1 MNELVLMVLALL
13 ALPGVVAALWA
24 LNGHKRERE
33 RADRLGDELRL
44 AQDRAIR
51 AEAKAEAAEAA
62 KGEVGDTFRAMSAE
76 ALGRTSEELL
86 KRAEEAFVSRD
97 RLAQERL
104 HAQLKPVADTLAKFE
119 QQVATLEKERSEQ
132 HGGLKMQLE
141 QLATATQLTQ
151 TEARRLT
158 DALKRGP
165 GVRGRWG
172 EQTLRNVLEAAGMH
186 GRYDFQEQSSY
197 DGELGRLRPDVVVQL
212 PGGGAFV
219 IDSKVSLNA
228 YLDAHESQ
236 DDAQRETLMGQHA
249 DSVRRHAG
257 ELGAKAYWSALEKA
271 GVRSPDFVAMFIPGD
286 AFLCAALDRQPEL
299 MTDALA
305 NRVLVVTP
313 TTLFA
318 LCKAVAYGW
327 RAERQA
333 ENAAQVAELGKDLY
347 ARLSVMSGHVAGL
360 GRALD
365 QATGK
370 YNAFVGS
377 LESQV
382 LTQARRFEEL
392 KVEHQGKSLPDL
404 PPVETA
410 VRPLAKLAPPGA
422 ADAA

>member
-1 MNELVLMVLALL
+1 MNEIVPIVLAAVAL
-13 ALPGVVAALWA
+13 AAVLAALWSLA
-24 LNGHKRERE
+24 GVKRERE
-33 RADRLGDELRL
+33 RADRLTGELRL

-51 AEAKAEAAEAA
+51 AEANAEAAERS
-62 KGEVGDTFRAMSAE
+62 KSEVGDAFRAMSAD
-76 ALGRTSEELL
+76 ALEKAGETLSR
-86 KRAEEAFVSRD
+86 RAESFFEVRD
-97 RLAQERL
+97 QAAKAQIE
-104 HAQLKPVADTLAKFE
+104 AQLKPVSETLAEFKSK
-119 QQVATLEKERSEQ
+119 VDLLEAARAEQ
-132 HGGLKMQLE
+132 HGGLKLQLE

-172 EQTLRNVLEAAGMH
+172 EQTLRNVLEAAGMT
-186 GRYDFQEQSSY
+186 GRYDFQEQTSY
-197 DGELGRLRPDVVVQL
+197 EGEGGKLRPDVVVSL

-228 YLDAHESQ
+228 YLDAHESA
-236 DDAQRETLMGQHA
+236 DDTLRETLMGQHA
-249 DSVRRHAG
+249 DSVRRHAADLSG
-257 ELGAKAYWSALEKA
+257 KAYWSALEKA

-286 AFLCAALDRQPEL
+286 SFLCAALDRVPEL

-305 NRVLVVTP
+305 NRVLIVTP

-333 ENAAQVAELGKDLY
+333 ENAAKVAELGKTLY
-347 ARLSVMSGHVAGL
+347 ERLSVMGGHVAGMGKAL
-360 GRALD
+360 GA
-365 QATGK
+365 ATER

-382 LTQARRFEEL
+382 MTQARRFEEL
-392 KVEHQGKSLPDL
+392 KVEHQGRSLPEL

-410 VRPLAKLAPPGA
+410 VRSLTKLSA
-422 ADAA
+422 ATDEAA